1 MNPAERA
8 TRVMALF
15 DLGLGTAALAAP
27 EKTLRALGHAEPS
40 ADAAALMR
48 RCGPIWLTFAA
59 AHALAARRGRSRD
72 WWALAWLRA
81 TELATDAV
89 WARSAGFADRPDAR
103 VMLTLAGG
111 GNLALSVLFARQS
124 RIAAA

>member
-1 MNPAERA
+1 MNLAERT

-27 EKTLRALGHAEPS
+27 ERTLRALGHAEPS

-59 AHALAARRGRSRD
+59 AHAVAARSGRSRD

-89 WARSAGFADRPDAR
+89 WARSSGFAERPGAR
-103 VMLTLAGG
+103 AMLRLAGG

-124 RIAAA
+124 RITAA